1 MTILNEHLSK
11 LEESLKVMLLPKDP
25 LDERNIMLEVVQFVP
40 CWLAQKHMQTPPM
53 WTTQRHVSQVRA
65 GTGGDEAA
73 LWAADLLR
81 MYQRYA
87 ASLNW
92 QVNTISISEAENGG
106 YKEAI
111 VQARDK
117 FQL

>member
-1 MTILNEHLSK
+1 MTILTEHLSK
-11 LEESLKVMLLPKDP
+11 LEETLKLKLLPKDP

-40 CWLAQKHMQTPPM
+40 CGHAQKHVQTPPSQ
-53 WTTQRHVSQVRA
+53 TSQSHVLQVRA

-92 QVNTISISEAENGG
+92 KVNTISISEAENGG

-111 VQARDK
+111 VQARYR